1 MDCGY
6 TPESVGGGR
15 HRRGSWVRWA
25 ILICAMR
32 PGPGF
37 ERLARAA
44 QQAANLQT
52 ADSQPADLQQGMEPV
67 PVSTAEALQSMERRA
82 GAIFAGEVA
91 GIRLGG
97 DRPGPHPGQHP
108 GQRPGQSEASA
119 DGGADRIDAQNPA
132 GETGVVE
139 VVFHVEDAV
148 LGCAAG
154 GDYVLRESAA
164 LWRNSPGRYRV
175 GQRAVWMLYPPNAG
189 GLSSPVDGMLGVL
202 PLTGRGD
209 AMQVDMRWAQASER
223 RAQPQSPGT
232 APIAGL
238 PVVAPLASAQNSPP
252 AAGQE
257 MPTVSYRAVAH
268 ALRGALQGGKEAGA
282 DAAKNAAN

>member
-97 DRPGPHPGQHP
+97 E
-108 GQRPGQSEASA
+108 RPGQSEASA
-119 DGGADRIDAQNPA
+119 DGGADRIDVQNPA

-232 APIAGL
+232 APRAGL
-238 PVVAPLASAQNSPP
+238 SVVAPLASAQNSPP

-257 MPTVSYRAVAH
+257 MPTVPYGAVAH
-268 ALRGALQGGKEAGA
+268 ALRGALPGKEAGA